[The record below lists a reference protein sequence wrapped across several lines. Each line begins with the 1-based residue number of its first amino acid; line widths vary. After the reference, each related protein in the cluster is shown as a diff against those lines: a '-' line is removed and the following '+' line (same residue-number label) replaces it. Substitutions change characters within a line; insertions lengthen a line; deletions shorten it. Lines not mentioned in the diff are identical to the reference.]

1 MFRAPCLLAMPFTF
15 SHPALVLPLLY
26 ARPRLRW
33 LSVTGLVAGS
43 IAPDF
48 EKFGRLAV
56 INQHSHSLA
65 SIFYFSC
72 PVALLIAFVFHGL
85 VRQPLLA
92 HLPAALQQRLAPFGH
107 LAWAPYLRA
116 HLGGVLLSVVVGAAL
131 HLFWDSFTHNNTV
144 VTDVL
149 PGLMHWIRVGP
160 WAGPWVLVLALISSV
175 VGLLAQ
181 GWALWRLPRIVT
193 GPEPTLRS
201 IVRYWGTVA
210 GVATVLV
217 GAWGLAA
224 RPGLV
229 RIGLAAITAT
239 LIGLMVASWL
249 FRERKA
255 EEL

>member
-1 MFRAPCLLAMPFTF
+1 MPFTF

-33 LSVTGLVAGS
+33 LSTTGLIAGS

-56 INQHSHSLA
+56 INQHSHSLS

-72 PVALLIAFVFHGL
+72 PVALLLAFVFHGI

-92 HLPAALQQRLAPFGH
+92 HLPAAVQQRLAPFGY
-107 LAWAPYLRA
+107 LAWGPHLRT
-116 HLGGVLLSVVVGAAL
+116 HFGGVLTSIVVGAAL

-144 VTDVL
+144 VTNIF
-149 PGLMHWIRVGP
+149 PSLMHWISIGP
-160 WAGPWVLVLALISSV
+160 WTGPWVLLLAFISSLI
-175 VGLLAQ
+175 GLGVQ
-181 GWALWRLPRIVT
+181 GWALWRLPQIAT
-193 GPEPTLRS
+193 KPGPTLHAMG
-201 IVRYWGTVA
+201 RYWGIVA
-210 GVATVLV
+210 AVATVLV
-217 GAWGLAA
+217 GVWGLAA

-239 LIGLMVASWL
+239 LLGLVVASWL
-249 FRERKA
+249 FKQHKD
-255 EEL
+255 EEF